1 MSGNQKPLGMMRYV
15 TRYKGCNVFQFR
27 YSHRKSMGFIP
38 FSEYARDSVTIKEHV
53 NYGRTSRASLQTK

>member
-1 MSGNQKPLGMMRYV
+1 MMRYV